1 MIWESIQCW
10 IKENVH
16 MRAKKIYQAF
26 FRVSFTSDVA
36 LTWARKEVKSL
47 DKFLWRYR
55 FRCYQLAISMRWSA
69 GHLVISWSCL
79 LITWSRVWVWYFWVF
94 LDVIGLE
101 SINWAF
107 YWGDREPWGTFGL
120 RSGMTLILRHSMAIT
135 TPNPWRHHQPSSIAS
150 SIAKGERPGGQRL
163 TQ

>member
-1 MIWESIQCW
+1 
-10 IKENVH
+10 
-16 MRAKKIYQAF
+16 MRLEHQKKLNHLTNSCEGI
-26 FRVSFTSDVA
+26 RSDVSNVS
-36 LTWARKEVKSL
+36 T
-47 DKFLWRYR
+47 
-55 FRCYQLAISMRWSA
+55 RWSA
-69 GHLVISWSCL
+69 GHLVIYWSCL

-135 TPNPWRHHQPSSIAS
+135 TPIHGDTINHPQKQKDRDLEVSGLLSKSQIFRNKKMVRKKVVEFSRAHGDMISHPQ
-150 SIAKGERPGGQRL
+150 
-163 TQ
+163 